1 MCLIVGIRNLSSEK
15 EISEGDAKI
24 QLVFD
29 LGLSSAVERHLFG
42 RNPDT
47 DRSWH
52 HLKDSRR
59 NIMME
64 NVLRKG

>member
-1 MCLIVGIRNLSSEK
+1 MYLIVGIRDLSSEK

-29 LGLSSAVERHLFG
+29 LGLSSAVERHLFD

-52 HLKDSRR
+52 HSKDSRR

>member
-1 MCLIVGIRNLSSEK
+1 MCLIVSIGDLSSEK
-15 EISEGDAKI
+15 EISEGDAKL

-47 DRSWH
+47 DRKKLAPFKRFSKKH
-52 HLKDSRR
+52 HD
-59 NIMME
+59 
-64 NVLRKG
+64 GQCA